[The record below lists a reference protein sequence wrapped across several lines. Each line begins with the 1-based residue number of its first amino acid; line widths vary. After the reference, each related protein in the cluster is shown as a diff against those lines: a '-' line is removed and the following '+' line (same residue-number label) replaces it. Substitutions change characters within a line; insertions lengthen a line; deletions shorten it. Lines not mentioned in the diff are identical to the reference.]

1 MKKFRDNYS
10 LAVIAVIAVGL
21 ILRLLFAYHAFY
33 DPEELHRIRIANAE
47 TFSRFLFESKMDLTP
62 FLDIFLLRF
71 LCSIFDSEFALRTCQ
86 VAISAI
92 YLFVLYK
99 VSWRMLNNRSG
110 GALVVAMAALSPLH
124 VFYSGIVRYH
134 NLNALFVLL
143 SIYYFHKLLEDIE
156 GYKPSLAYGVSTAAA
171 MMTQYYTIYL
181 VGAQLVYLVSFHSKR
196 LSRLW
201 LKLLVAFT
209 AAFVFFLP
217 FIRVFLFQIQ
227 KADSKAL
234 EFLVLIKGFL
244 SKDFFNL
251 IDSIFGFI
259 LGDFYLIHGDGI
271 VNRILLFSALF
282 LFTAMFAVFIR
293 MILKRKM
300 SREILF
306 PAVILGIVLILSYG
320 LRDVSTAAI
329 SAKYFLP
336 FVFLLYMIFAG
347 LLLSLKDKATKTIL
361 TVAVFAILILAQ
373 ANMISAL
380 MEKPTVSTAAESIC
394 EDIDENGGVVV
405 FSSEIT
411 GIPGVGIDYSYE
423 TPMEYFAEYAP
434 CEAEVALIDDGRYKG
449 QTRLRQGKLSVI
461 RIIPPGDDAAV
472 RTLFEEKERIWMFF
486 YNQSR
491 DPEQYLKNEMPPTEA
506 YRALSAT
513 EEPAESIVF
522 KVSPRRDYFLGGAYL
537 FVKKK

>member
-10 LAVIAVIAVGL
+10 LAVISVIVVGL
-21 ILRLLFAYHAFY
+21 IMRLLFAYHAFY

-47 TFSRFLFESKMDLTP
+47 TFSGFLFESKMDLTP
-62 FLDIFLLRF
+62 FLDIFLLRLF
-71 LCSIFDSEFALRTCQ
+71 CSIFDSEFALRTCQ
-86 VAISAI
+86 IAISAV

-99 VSWRMLNNRSG
+99 VSWRMLNNRAG
-110 GALVVAMAALSPLH
+110 GTFVAAMAALSPLH

-143 SIYYFHKLLEDIE
+143 SIYYFHKLIEDVD
-156 GYKPSLAYGVSTAAA
+156 GHKSSLAYGISTAAA

-181 VGAQLVYLVSFHSKR
+181 IGAQLAYLVLFRSKR
-196 LSRLW
+196 LPRLW
-201 LKLLVAFT
+201 LKLLIAFT

-217 FIRVFLFQIQ
+217 FLRVFLFQIR

-234 EFLVLIKGFL
+234 DILVLAKGFL

-251 IDSIFGFI
+251 IDSVFGFI
-259 LGDFYLIHGDGI
+259 LGDFYLIHGDGV
-271 VNRILLFSALF
+271 VNRMLLFSSFF
-282 LFTAMFAVFIR
+282 LFAAMFAIFIR
-293 MILKRKM
+293 MILKRKLQ
-300 SREILF
+300 RELLF
-306 PAVILGIVLILSYG
+306 PAVILGIVLTLSYG

-347 LLLSLKDKATKTIL
+347 LLLSFNNKAIKIIFTAT
-361 TVAVFAILILAQ
+361 VFAILILAQ

-380 MEKPTVSTAAESIC
+380 MEKPTVATAAESIC
-394 EDIDENGGVVV
+394 EDIDEKGGVVV
-405 FSSEIT
+405 FSSEVT

-449 QTRLRQGKLSVI
+449 RTRLRKGKLSVI

-472 RTLFEEKERIWMFF
+472 RALFEEKERIWMFF
-486 YNQSR
+486 YNQGR
-491 DPEQYLKNEMPPTEA
+491 DPERYLKNEMPPTEA
-506 YRALSAT
+506 YRALSALT
-513 EEPAESIVF
+513 GPSESIVF